1 MTRKHWTISV
11 INTRWMLIFLL
22 LNITSLTLVVYQLGH
37 LPEITSTENGVPYP
51 NYSLDS
57 FTQQQLARR
66 QDEPRYKK
74 KKYEI
79 DDDDDW
85 FDRDRW
91 NSHSSENVVS
101 PAFEKCFYIEDAC
114 QFGEKWAYYDRSS
127 KDNENIGYHPT
138 LNIAFRKKG
147 EARPTVG
154 LITPTNTTSIRLM
167 RDVEDVFGNGS
178 RQKCLYSTVTNHIV
192 LNGVHT
198 HMLGEFYSR
207 ILLPFVQLFHSIVDS
222 NSNTDASFRKNS
234 QLYMFPSYDYS
245 KRKWR
250 NTLLES
256 HRAFL
261 GLYSDNYPLPFLS
274 LMESSNCQCMK
285 RIFFCGFKEVSGTE
299 RLHRGLTNVLN
310 VEPSDQIFT
319 TNYHDV
325 DSSSSNDESEDSTLV
340 GAQKRNINNSIV
352 DYGVLKKDVRT
363 RAIDRNEPMH
373 SLVRQLRLSMYA
385 EHVDKNILN
394 MTASDQDDILE
405 GWKVVGLTQRTLR
418 RVWMD
423 IDQSL
428 KACRKNFSS
437 HKVLCVVV
445 NLEDDEMNSPIQHM
459 VVHGGLDALI
469 GIHGAQM
476 TEAIFMKEGSLVVEI
491 LPFVLGVNRMGH
503 WTRSVDKPT
512 PLGIIYNDSDLDHIG
527 YALDVR
533 SIAHIACSKKN
544 VQQQQQITLKHCL
557 LEKGNMWS
565 DRDFTVPVDAVIDIL
580 SRFVVN
586 KPNQC
591 YDFERAAA
599 DDYVLYN
606 VNCVEDDTKSI
617 IEDPDTISTQSKK
630 SVHHFY
636 RTQDWQMEKTH
647 SYEKDW
653 KLPEEK
659 KKPRGIRI
667 G

>member
-1 MTRKHWTISV
+1 MTRKHWTISI

-57 FTQQQLARR
+57 FTQQHLARR

-74 KKYEI
+74 KKYEV

-127 KDNENIGYHPT
+127 KDNDNNGYHPT

-198 HMLGEFYSR
+198 HMLGE
-207 ILLPFVQLFHSIVDS
+207 
-222 NSNTDASFRKNS
+222 
-234 QLYMFPSYDYS
+234 
-245 KRKWR
+245 KWR

-340 GAQKRNINNSIV
+340 GAQKKNINNSIV

-385 EHVDKNILN
+385 EHVDKNILS

-503 WTRSVDKPT
+503 WTRS
-512 PLGIIYNDSDLDHIG
+512 
-527 YALDVR
+527 
-533 SIAHIACSKKN
+533 KN

-565 DRDFTVPVDAVIDIL
+565 DRDFTVPVDAVTDIL
-580 SRFVVN
+580 NRFVVN

-606 VNCVEDDTKSI
+606 VNCVEDDTKST